1 MTRDG
6 DADGRSLGVL
16 DAVAIGIGGMVG
28 GGIFAVLGLS
38 VELAKGAAPV
48 AFVVA
53 GGVALL
59 TARSYAQLSVAMPSR
74 GGTSTYLN
82 QVFGDGVLIGGLNVL
97 LWVSYVVMLSLYAA
111 AFASYVVAL
120 LPGEPNATIEH
131 LVLSGVIVLI
141 AAFNVAGAAI
151 VGRAE
156 RWVVLLKLLIL
167 AVFVA
172 TGLAGVEA
180 ARIGPSEWAGPLG
193 IVGGAMVIFVAYEG
207 FELIANSA
215 EDVRDP
221 DRTLPRALYLSV
233 GLVIVLYVAVAVV
246 TVGNLSL
253 EQIRGASDY
262 ALAEAARPALG
273 SAGFVMIG
281 VAAALSTT
289 SALNATMYGTARLSW
304 SIARSGELPE
314 ALEKKVWNRPIEGL
328 LITAA
333 LTLVVA
339 NVFDVTRIS
348 LMGSAGFLI
357 VFAAVNAAAARR
369 AQSRWGGRLAWTGAA
384 ACVLAL
390 LALVVDAGGRDPW
403 SLAVLAGLVG
413 GSLLIEAVYR
423 GVSGRTIAPGLGTR

>member
-1 MTRDG
+1 MSAAGQG
-6 DADGRSLGVL
+6 DRSLGVV

-38 VELAKGAAPV
+38 VELARGAAPV

-53 GGVALL
+53 GAVALL

-82 QVFGDGVLIGGLNVL
+82 QVFGAGVLIGGVNVL
-97 LWVSYVVMLSLYAA
+97 LWLSYVVMLSLYAS

-120 LPGEPNATIEH
+120 LPGQPAASVEH

-141 AAFNVAGAAI
+141 AGFNVAGAAI

-156 RWVVLLKLLIL
+156 RWIVALKLLIL

-180 ARIGPSEWAGPLG
+180 ARVAPSEWAGPLG
-193 IVGGAMVIFVAYEG
+193 VVGGAMVIFVAYEG
-207 FELIANSA
+207 FELIANAA

-233 GLVIVLYVAVAVV
+233 GLVIVLYVAVALV

-253 EQIRGASDY
+253 EQIQGSSDY

-314 ALEKKVWNRPIEGL
+314 VLEKKVWNRPVEGL
-328 LITAA
+328 LITAG

-339 NVFDVTRIS
+339 NTFDVSRIS
-348 LMGSAGFLI
+348 VMGSAGFLI
-357 VFAAVNAAAARR
+357 VFGMVNAAAARR
-369 AQSRWGGRLAWTGAA
+369 ADRTTPRVLAGIGAA
-384 ACVLAL
+384 SCVAALA
-390 LALVVDAGGRDPW
+390 ALVVDSAGRDPW
-403 SLAVLAGLVG
+403 SLVVLAGLVL
-413 GSLLIEAVYR
+413 GSLIIEATYR
-423 GVSGRTIAPGLGTR
+423 RISGRRYAPGLGAP

>member
-1 MTRDG
+1 
-6 DADGRSLGVL
+6 VL

-38 VELAKGAAPV
+38 VELARGAAPI

-59 TARSYAQLSVAMPSR
+59 TARSYAQLSVDMPSR

-82 QVFGDGVLIGGLNVL
+82 EVFGTGVLVGGLNVL
-97 LWVSYVVMLSLYAA
+97 LWISYVVMLSLYAS
-111 AFASYVVAL
+111 AFASYVVAM
-120 LPGEPNATIEH
+120 LPGEPGSLAEH

-141 AAFNVAGAAI
+141 AGFNVAGAAI

-156 RWVVLLKLLIL
+156 RWIVLLKLLIL

-172 TGLAGVEA
+172 TGLAGIEA
-180 ARIGPSEWAGPLG
+180 SRIAPSEWAGPLG
-193 IVGGAMVIFVAYEG
+193 IAGGAMVIFVAYEG

-233 GLVIVLYVAVAVV
+233 GLVIVLYVAVALV

-253 EQIRGASDY
+253 EQIQGASDY

-314 ALEKKVWNRPIEGL
+314 ALEEKVWNRPIEGL
-328 LITAA
+328 LITAG

-369 AQSRWGGRLAWTGAA
+369 ARRGWTGRLAWIGSA
-384 ACVLAL
+384 ACILAL
-390 LALVVDAGGRDPW
+390 VALVVDAGGRDPW
-403 SLAVLAGLVG
+403 SLVVLAGLAG

-423 GVSGRTIAPGLGTR
+423 GVSGRRITPGLGTG